1 MLRSGPALV
10 ILLCG
15 LLLSSAALAATGAP
29 ADSGHVA
36 WVITASALVLFMTLP
51 GLALFYGGLVQ
62 AKNLL
67 SVVMQCFSIC
77 CVVSLIW
84 AICGYSLVFGGTGA
98 ILGSLSKSFLINLDP
113 TVQPSALPEIVIA
126 L

>member
-1 MLRSGPALV
+1 MSGRLFMHRFASLFAATLPCWLFA
-10 ILLCG
+10 
-15 LLLSSAALAATGAP
+15 SAALAAPGTT

-36 WVITASALVLFMTLP
+36 WVLTASALVLFMTLP
-51 GLALFYGGLVQ
+51 GLAMFYGGLVQ
-62 AKNLL
+62 AKNIL

-98 ILGSLSKSFLINLDP
+98 
-113 TVQPSALPEIVIA
+113 V
-126 L
+126 